1 MDTKALRQKILD
13 LAIRGKLVPQDPN
26 DEPASVLLERIR
38 AEKQQMVKDG
48 RLKAKDI
55 KNDTVIFLGDDNL
68 HYEKF
73 ADGTVKCIEDEIPF
87 ELPEGWEWTRINNI
101 AFFQGGY
108 AYKSNRYV
116 AFSNNLIIRIGNV
129 KNKTLLIDVAPVF
142 IDDQY
147 AEETA
152 NYKLQECDILFTMT
166 GTKGKRDYFYS
177 CIIEKSDI
185 IKKSLFLNQ
194 RVGCLRIIEPDTV
207 NPYLFLSF
215 IQSTFV
221 LDSIFSTE
229 TGNVNQGNIGSTAT
243 LNLLIPIPPIE
254 EQKRVINCISTV
266 NKFIDTIESD
276 KTDLQTTIQL
286 TKSKILDLAIRGK
299 LVPQDPNDEPAS
311 VLLERIRAEKE
322 ELIKQGKIKRDKK
335 ESVIFKGDDNS
346 YYEKIGDTVT
356 CIDEELP
363 FELPD
368 GWAWIRLQTCCQKE
382 IKRGKS
388 PKYAESSDTLVFAQ
402 KCNTKYDG
410 INMELALYLDEST
423 LVKYPNDE
431 YMQDKDTVINST
443 GTGTLGRVGIYRKTD
458 NRRGKPVVPD
468 SHVTVIRA
476 NNEISAEYLYFFLKA
491 YQQELEKLGEGSTNQ
506 KELKPLTLKNTIA
519 ALTHYAEQARTIEI
533 ITAAFEIMSNIEKSL
548 S

>member
-1 MDTKALRQKILD
+1 M
-13 LAIRGKLVPQDPN
+13 
-26 DEPASVLLERIR
+26 
-38 AEKQQMVKDG
+38 
-48 RLKAKDI
+48 
-55 KNDTVIFLGDDNL
+55 

-73 ADGTVKCIEDEIPF
+73 PDGSVKCIEDEIPF
-87 ELPEGWEWTRINNI
+87 ELPQGWEWTRINNI

-116 AFSNNLIIRIGNV
+116 ASSNNLIIRIGNV
-129 KNKTLLIDVAPVF
+129 KNNTLLIDVAPVF

-194 RVGCLRIIEPDTV
+194 RVGYLRIIEPDTL

-276 KTDLQTTIQL
+276 KTDLHTTIQL

-299 LVPQDPNDEPAS
+299 LVKQNPDDEPAS
-311 VLLERIRAEKE
+311 VLLERVRAEKE

-335 ESVIFKGDDNS
+335 ESFIYKGDDNS
-346 YYEKIGDTVT
+346 YLFV
-356 CIDEELP
+356 L
-363 FELPD
+363 
-368 GWAWIRLQTCCQKE
+368 
-382 IKRGKS
+382 
-388 PKYAESSDTLVFAQ
+388 
-402 KCNTKYDG
+402 
-410 INMELALYLDEST
+410 
-423 LVKYPNDE
+423 
-431 YMQDKDTVINST
+431 
-443 GTGTLGRVGIYRKTD
+443 
-458 NRRGKPVVPD
+458 
-468 SHVTVIRA
+468 
-476 NNEISAEYLYFFLKA
+476 
-491 YQQELEKLGEGSTNQ
+491 
-506 KELKPLTLKNTIA
+506 
-519 ALTHYAEQARTIEI
+519 
-533 ITAAFEIMSNIEKSL
+533 
-548 S
+548 

>member
-1 MDTKALRQKILD
+1 M
-13 LAIRGKLVPQDPN
+13 
-26 DEPASVLLERIR
+26 
-38 AEKQQMVKDG
+38 
-48 RLKAKDI
+48 
-55 KNDTVIFLGDDNL
+55 
-68 HYEKF
+68 
-73 ADGTVKCIEDEIPF
+73 
-87 ELPEGWEWTRINNI
+87 PEGWEWTRINNI

-346 YYEKIGDTVT
+346 YYEKIGGCLCRYKFYFVGEGCNRIFTV
-356 CIDEELP
+356 L
-363 FELPD
+363 
-368 GWAWIRLQTCCQKE
+368 
-382 IKRGKS
+382 
-388 PKYAESSDTLVFAQ
+388 
-402 KCNTKYDG
+402 
-410 INMELALYLDEST
+410 
-423 LVKYPNDE
+423 
-431 YMQDKDTVINST
+431 
-443 GTGTLGRVGIYRKTD
+443 
-458 NRRGKPVVPD
+458 
-468 SHVTVIRA
+468 
-476 NNEISAEYLYFFLKA
+476 FFLLFLLSSS
-491 YQQELEKLGEGSTNQ
+491 QCFLDGS
-506 KELKPLTLKNTIA
+506 
-519 ALTHYAEQARTIEI
+519 I
-533 ITAAFEIMSNIEKSL
+533 ISF
-548 S
+548 